1 MSGGTVYVIE
11 NLENGKKYIGQT
23 TRVDLTERFRE
34 HCGNSTTSVCP
45 KLRNAIKKYG
55 KDCFSVEPLWTSETC
70 DQQELDMKEMDLIEE
85 HNTLNPNGYNLTKGG
100 MGGRH
105 SDETKLLIS
114 EKSKQA
120 WNLKGEQYRRE
131 RKERG
136 RTEESKQKTSETL
149 KELFKKPELRE
160 KISQGNKGKKRS
172 EESKE
177 RYRRASQQR
186 IINPEYIRKV
196 KENAMKRNKQVYAF
210 DRQDGLVSIY
220 ESLTQT
226 PILTGLSMSSVRK
239 SISTNVFLDN
249 NMRYSYSA
257 EPPPVTAYAT
267 AEVCR
272 WLSNSQSSF

>member
-23 TRVDLTERFRE
+23 TRIDLAERFRE

-55 KDCFSVEPLWTSETC
+55 KDCFIIEPLWTSETC
-70 DQQELDMKEMDLIEE
+70 HQQELDHKEMKMIEE

-105 SDETKLLIS
+105 SDETKILIS

-120 WNLKGEQYRRE
+120 WDLNGEQYRKERRE
-131 RKERG
+131 RG
-136 RTEESKQKTSETL
+136 STEESKQKVSETL
-149 KELFKKPELRE
+149 KELFKNNTELRE
-160 KISQGNKGKKRS
+160 KISRGNTGKKRT
-172 EESKE
+172 EEAKE
-177 RYRRASQQR
+177 RYRQASQRR
-186 IINPEYIRKV
+186 INNPEYIQKM
-196 KENAMKRNKQVYAF
+196 KENAMKKRRQVYAF
-210 DRQDGLVSIY
+210 DRQHRLVSIY

-226 PILTGLSMSSVRK
+226 PILTGLSMSSVRR
-239 SISTNVFLDN
+239 SISTNIFLN
-249 NMRYSYSA
+249 NNVRYSYST
-257 EPPPVTAYAT
+257 ESPSVSTYAT

-272 WLSNSQSSF
+272 WLSNS

>member
-1 MSGGTVYVIE
+1 MSGGVIYVIE

-23 TRVDLTERFRE
+23 TRVDLAERFRE

-55 KDCFSVEPLWTSETC
+55 KDCFVIEPLWTSETC
-70 DQQELDMKEMDLIEE
+70 NQHELDTKEMELIEE

-120 WNLKGEQYRRE
+120 WNLKGEQFRKE

-136 RTEESKQKTSETL
+136 NTEESKQKVSETL
-149 KELFKKPELRE
+149 KELFRSKPELRE
-160 KISQGNKGKKRS
+160 KISQRNKGKKRT

-177 RYRRASQQR
+177 RYRQASQQR
-186 IINPEYIRKV
+186 INNPEYIQKM
-196 KENAMKRNKQVYAF
+196 KENAMKKRKQVYAF
-210 DRQDGLVSIY
+210 DRQDRLVSIY

-226 PILTGLSMSSVRK
+226 PILTGLSLSSVRR
-239 SISTNVFLDN
+239 SISTNVFLGN
-249 NMRYSYSA
+249 TRYSYSA
-257 EPPPVTAYAT
+257 EPPSVTA
-267 AEVCR
+267 
-272 WLSNSQSSF
+272 

>member
-1 MSGGTVYVIE
+1 MQMSGGTVYVIE

-23 TRVDLTERFRE
+23 TRIGLAERFRE

-55 KDCFSVEPLWTSETC
+55 KDCFSVEPLWTSENC
-70 DQQELDMKEMDLIEE
+70 DQQELDNKEMELIEE

-160 KISQGNKGKKRS
+160 KISQGNKGKKRT
-172 EESKE
+172 EEAKE
-177 RYRRASQQR
+177 RYRQASQQR
-186 IINPEYIRKV
+186 INNPEYIRKV

-210 DRQDGLVSIY
+210 DRQNRLVSIY

-226 PILTGLSMSSVRK
+226 PILTGLSMSSVRR
-239 SISTNVFLDN
+239 SISTNVFLD

-257 EPPPVTAYAT
+257 EPPPVTA
-267 AEVCR
+267 
-272 WLSNSQSSF
+272 

>member
-1 MSGGTVYVIE
+1 MIE

-23 TRVDLTERFRE
+23 TRMDLAERFRE
-34 HCGNSTTSVCP
+34 HCGNSKTSVCP

-55 KDCFSVEPLWTSETC
+55 KDCFSIEPLWTSESC
-70 DQQELDMKEMDLIEE
+70 DQQELDNKEMEMIEE

-120 WNLKGEQYRRE
+120 WKLKGEQYRKE

-149 KELFKKPELRE
+149 KELFKNKPELHE
-160 KISQGNKGKKRS
+160 KISQGNKGKKRT

-177 RYRRASQQR
+177 RYRQASQQR
-186 IINPEYIRKV
+186 ITNPEYIQKM

-210 DRQDGLVSIY
+210 DRQNRVISTY

-239 SISTNVFLDN
+239 SIRTNVFLDN
-249 NMRYSYSA
+249 NTRYSYSA
-257 EPPPVTAYAT
+257 ETPPVSTQTAT
-267 AEVCR
+267 EVCR
-272 WLSNSQSSF
+272 RLLNSQSSF

>member
-1 MSGGTVYVIE
+1 MSGGCIYVIE

-23 TRVDLTERFRE
+23 TRLDLAERFRE

-55 KDCFSVEPLWTSETC
+55 KDCFIIEPLWSSETC
-70 DQQELDMKEMDLIEE
+70 NQHELDMKEMELIEQY
-85 HNTLNPNGYNLTKGG
+85 NTLNPNGYNLTKGG

-120 WNLKGEQYRRE
+120 WVLKGEQFRKE

-136 RTEESKQKTSETL
+136 NTEESKQKVSETL
-149 KELFKKPELRE
+149 KELFRSKPELRE
-160 KISQGNKGKKRS
+160 KISQKNKGKKRT

-177 RYRRASQQR
+177 RYRQASQQR
-186 IINPEYIRKV
+186 ITNPEYIRKM

-210 DRQDGLVSIY
+210 DRQDRLVSIY

-226 PILTGLSMSSVRK
+226 PILTGLSMSSVRR
-239 SISTNVFLDN
+239 SISSNVFLDN
-249 NMRYSYSA
+249 TRYSYST
-257 EPPPVTAYAT
+257 ETPSVTA
-267 AEVCR
+267 
-272 WLSNSQSSF
+272 